1 MITESLETR
10 ISAALARAGAPADS
24 PALVGP
30 ATRPEFGDYQAN
42 GVMAAAKKLKTNPR
56 ELAAQVVEELDLED
70 MAASVDIAGPGFINI
85 QLKGEWLAAQ
95 LGNVLADPRL
105 GVPEAAPQKV
115 VLDYS
120 HPNLAKEMHIGHLRS
135 TVIGDAIARVLEFSG
150 HEVVRHNHV
159 GDWGTQFGMLIAHL
173 DEIRQ
178 DSVSTELADLEIFYQ
193 SARQRFDQDEAFAD
207 LSREYVVK
215 LQGGD
220 PHVQRMWQ
228 QFIDESLAHGQR
240 VYDALGVGLK
250 PEDVQGES
258 AYNDDLPRVV
268 EDLRAK
274 GLLVESNGAQCV
286 FLEEFKNKDGQ
297 ITPVIVQKSDGGYLY
312 ATSDLA
318 AVRYRAGALA
328 ADRILYIVDAR
339 QSLHL
344 QQVFAVARAAGY
356 APETTALEHHEFGAI
371 LGADNRPFKTRA
383 GGVVKLMDVLE
394 EGVARAFAQVSE
406 KNPDM
411 DEAERRQIARVI
423 GIGSIKYMELSFN
436 RTSDYVFDWDKMLAL
451 DGNTAPYMLYS
462 YARIKSMF
470 RRAGVDESSLDGEIA
485 IGERAENALAIKL
498 LQFPEVVAAVARQC
512 YPHVLCNYLY
522 ELADAFMKFYEQ
534 CPVLR
539 ADEPVR
545 TSRLLLALL
554 TARIVRQGLDL
565 LGIETLE
572 RM

>member
-56 ELAAQVVEELDLED
+56 ALAAQVVEELDLED

-105 GVPEAAPQKV
+105 GLPKDAPQKV

-135 TVIGDAIARVLEFSG
+135 TVIGDAIARVLEFSA

-173 DEIRQ
+173 DTSTG
-178 DSVSTELADLEIFYQ
+178 SVSTELADLEVFYQ
-193 SARQRFDQDEAFAD
+193 SARQRFDQDAAFAD

-215 LQGGD
+215 LQSGD
-220 PHVQRMWQ
+220 PHVQQMWQ

-240 VYDALGVGLK
+240 IYDALGVDLK

-268 EDLRAK
+268 EDLRDK

-339 QSLHL
+339 QSFHL

-356 APETTALEHHEFGAI
+356 APATTALEHHEFGAI

-470 RRAGVDESSLDGEIA
+470 RRAGVAEDALDGAII

-498 LQFPEVVAAVARQC
+498 LQFPEVVVAVAHQC
-512 YPHVLCNYLY
+512 YPHMLCNYLY

>member
-10 ISAALARAGAPADS
+10 ISSALARAGAPADS

-56 ELAAQVVEELDLED
+56 ALAAQVVEELDMED

-85 QLKGEWLAAQ
+85 QLKGEWLAVQ

-105 GVPEAAPQKV
+105 GVPKEATQKV

-173 DEIRQ
+173 DTSTG
-178 DSVSTELADLEIFYQ
+178 SVSTELADLEVFYQ

-215 LQGGD
+215 LQSGD
-220 PHVQRMWQ
+220 PHVQQMWQ

-240 VYDALGVGLK
+240 IYDELGVSLK

-268 EDLRAK
+268 EDLQAK

-286 FLEEFKNKDGQ
+286 FLEEFRNKDGQ
-297 ITPVIVQKSDGGYLY
+297 ITPAIVQKSDGGYLY

-339 QSLHL
+339 QSFHL
-344 QQVFAVARAAGY
+344 QQVFAVARVAGY

-462 YARIKSMF
+462 YARIRSMF
-470 RRAGVDESSLDGEIA
+470 RRAGVDEDALDGAII

-498 LQFPEVVAAVARQC
+498 LQFPEVVAAVAHQC
-512 YPHVLCNYLY
+512 YPHMLCNYLY

>member
-1 MITESLETR
+1 MITELLETR
-10 ISAALARAGAPADS
+10 ISVALARAGAPADS

-56 ELAAQVVEELDLED
+56 ALAAQVVEELDLED
-70 MAASVDIAGPGFINI
+70 MASSVDIAGPGFINI

-105 GVPEAAPQKV
+105 GVPKDAPQKV

-173 DEIRQ
+173 DELE
-178 DSVSTELADLEIFYQ
+178 DPATELADLEVFYQ

-220 PHVQRMWQ
+220 PHVLGMWQ
-228 QFIDESLAHGQR
+228 QFIDESLVHGQR
-240 VYDALGVGLK
+240 IYDALGVGLK

-268 EDLRAK
+268 EDFRAK

-318 AVRYRAGALA
+318 AVRYRAGALT

-339 QSLHL
+339 QSFHL

-356 APETTALEHHEFGAI
+356 APATTALEHHEFGAI

-436 RTSDYVFDWDKMLAL
+436 RTSDYVFDWDRMLAL

-470 RRAGVDESSLDGEIA
+470 RRADVAEDALGGEI
-485 IGERAENALAIKL
+485 IIDERAENALAIKL
-498 LQFPEVVAAVARQC
+498 LQFPEVVEAVARQC

>member
-173 DEIRQ
+173 DEIA
-178 DSVSTELADLEIFYQ
+178 DPATELADLEIFYQ

-215 LQGGD
+215 LQSGD

-356 APETTALEHHEFGAI
+356 APATTALEHHEFGAI

-411 DEAERRQIARVI
+411 DEAERQKIARVI

-436 RTSDYVFDWDKMLAL
+436 RTSDYVFDWDRMLAL

-470 RRAGVDESSLDGEIA
+470 RRAGVDGDALDGTI
-485 IGERAENALAIKL
+485 IVGERAENALAIKL

-554 TARIVRQGLDL
+554 TARIVREGLDL

>member
-1 MITESLETR
+1 MITELLETR

-56 ELAAQVVEELDLED
+56 ALAAQVVEELDLED

-105 GVPEAAPQKV
+105 GVPKAASQKV

-173 DEIRQ
+173 DTSTG
-178 DSVSTELADLEIFYQ
+178 SVSTELADLEVFYQ
-193 SARQRFDQDEAFAD
+193 SARQRFDQDAAFAD

-215 LQGGD
+215 LQSGD
-220 PHVQRMWQ
+220 PHVQQMWQ

-240 VYDALGVGLK
+240 IYDALGVGLK
-250 PEDVQGES
+250 PKDVQGES

-339 QSLHL
+339 QSFHL

-371 LGADNRPFKTRA
+371 LGADNRPFKTRV
-383 GGVVKLMDVLE
+383 GGTVKLMDVLE
-394 EGVARAFAQVSE
+394 EGVERAFAQVSE

-470 RRAGVDESSLDGEIA
+470 RRAGVDEDALDGAII

-498 LQFPEVVAAVARQC
+498 LQFPEVVAAVAHQC

-539 ADEPVR
+539 ADEPLR

>member
-56 ELAAQVVEELDLED
+56 ALAAQVVEELDLED

-95 LGNVLADPRL
+95 LGNVLADSRL
-105 GVPEAAPQKV
+105 GVPKDAPQKV

-173 DEIRQ
+173 DTSTG
-178 DSVSTELADLEIFYQ
+178 SVSTELADLEIFYQ

-215 LQGGD
+215 LQSGD
-220 PHVQRMWQ
+220 PHVLRMWQ

-240 VYDALGVGLK
+240 IYDALGVGLK
-250 PEDVQGES
+250 PKDVQGES
-258 AYNDDLPRVV
+258 AYNDDLFRVV
-268 EDLRAK
+268 EDLRDK

-344 QQVFAVARAAGY
+344 QQVFAVARAVGY

-371 LGADNRPFKTRA
+371 LGADNRPFKTRV
-383 GGVVKLMDVLE
+383 GGTVKLMDVLE
-394 EGVARAFAQVSE
+394 EGVARAFAQVSQ

-470 RRAGVDESSLDGEIA
+470 RRAGVDEDALDGAII
-485 IGERAENALAIKL
+485 IGERAESVLAIKL

-512 YPHVLCNYLY
+512 YPHMLCNYLY

>member
-56 ELAAQVVEELDLED
+56 AFAAQVVEELDLED

-105 GVPEAAPQKV
+105 GVPEATPQKV

-173 DEIRQ
+173 DTSTG
-178 DSVSTELADLEIFYQ
+178 SVSTELADLEVFYQ
-193 SARQRFDQDEAFAD
+193 SARQRFDQDAAFAD

-215 LQGGD
+215 LQSGD

-250 PEDVQGES
+250 PEDVRGES

-274 GLLVESNGAQCV
+274 SLLVESNGAQCV

-328 ADRILYIVDAR
+328 ANRILYIVDAR
-339 QSLHL
+339 QSFHL

-356 APETTALEHHEFGAI
+356 APEATALEHHEFGAI
-371 LGADNRPFKTRA
+371 LGADNRPFKTRT
-383 GGVVKLMDVLE
+383 GGVVKLMDVLD

-411 DEAERRQIARVI
+411 DEDERRQIARVI

-470 RRAGVDESSLDGEIA
+470 RRAGVDEDALGGAII

-554 TARIVRQGLDL
+554 TAHIVRQGLDL

>member
-1 MITESLETR
+1 MITQSLETR
-10 ISAALARAGAPADS
+10 ISAALARASAPAGS

-56 ELAAQVVEELDLED
+56 ALAAQVVEELDLED

-105 GVPEAAPQKV
+105 GVPKDAPQKV

-135 TVIGDAIARVLEFSG
+135 TVIGDAIARVLEFLG

-173 DEIRQ
+173 DQ
-178 DSVSTELADLEIFYQ
+178 LADPATELADLEVFYQ
-193 SARQRFDQDEAFAD
+193 SARQRFDRDAAFAAR
-207 LSREYVVK
+207 SREYVVK
-215 LQGGD
+215 LQRGD
-220 PHVQRMWQ
+220 PHVLRMWQ
-228 QFIDESLAHGQR
+228 QFIDESLVHGQR
-240 VYDALGVGLK
+240 IYAALGVGLK
-250 PEDVQGES
+250 PADVRGES
-258 AYNDDLPRVV
+258 AYNDDLPDVV
-268 EDLRAK
+268 EDLRTK
-274 GLLVESNGAQCV
+274 GLLEESNGAQCV

-297 ITPVIVQKSDGGYLY
+297 RTPVIVQKSDGGYLY

-318 AVRYRAGALA
+318 AVRYRAGELA

-339 QSLHL
+339 QSFHL

-356 APETTALEHHEFGAI
+356 APATTALEHHAFGAI

-383 GGVVKLMDVLE
+383 GGTVKLMDVLE
-394 EGVARAFAQVSE
+394 EGVARAFAQVSA
-406 KNPDM
+406 KNPAL
-411 DEAERRQIARVI
+411 DEAERQHIARVI
-423 GIGSIKYMELSFN
+423 GIGSVKYMELSFN

-462 YARIKSMF
+462 YARIQSMF
-470 RRAGVDESSLDGEIA
+470 RRAGVDGGALRGAIA
-485 IGERAENALAIKL
+485 LGARAEHALAIKL
-498 LQFPEVVAAVARQC
+498 LQFPEQVAAVAGQC

-539 ADEPVR
+539 AAEPVR
-545 TSRLLLALL
+545 TSRLLLALV
-554 TARIVRQGLDL
+554 TARILRQGLDL

>member
-56 ELAAQVVEELDLED
+56 ALAAQVVEELDLED

-105 GVPEAAPQKV
+105 GLPKDAPQKV

-135 TVIGDAIARVLEFSG
+135 TVIGDAIARVLEFSA

-173 DEIRQ
+173 DTSTG
-178 DSVSTELADLEIFYQ
+178 SVSTELADLEVFYQ
-193 SARQRFDQDEAFAD
+193 SARQRFDQDAAFAD

-215 LQGGD
+215 LQSGD
-220 PHVQRMWQ
+220 PHVQQMWQ

-240 VYDALGVGLK
+240 IYDALGVDLK

-268 EDLRAK
+268 EDLRDK

-286 FLEEFKNKDGQ
+286 FLKEFKNKDGQ

-339 QSLHL
+339 QSFHL

-356 APETTALEHHEFGAI
+356 APATTALEHHEFGAI

-394 EGVARAFAQVSE
+394 EGAARAFAQVSE

-411 DEAERRQIARVI
+411 DEAERQKIARVI

-436 RTSDYVFDWDKMLAL
+436 RTSDYVFDWDRMLAL

-470 RRAGVDESSLDGEIA
+470 RRAGVDEDALDGAII

>member
-10 ISAALARAGAPADS
+10 ISAALARAGAPEDS

-56 ELAAQVVEELDLED
+56 ALAAQVVEELDIED

-105 GVPEAAPQKV
+105 GVPKDAPQKV

-173 DEIRQ
+173 DTSTG
-178 DSVSTELADLEIFYQ
+178 SVSTELADLEVFYQ
-193 SARQRFDQDEAFAD
+193 TARQRFDQDADFAD

-220 PHVQRMWQ
+220 PHVLGMWQ

-258 AYNDDLPRVV
+258 VYNDDLPRVV
-268 EDLRAK
+268 EDLRDK
-274 GLLVESNGAQCV
+274 GLLVESNGAQCI

-344 QQVFAVARAAGY
+344 QQVFAVARAAEY
-356 APETTALEHHEFGAI
+356 APATTALEHHEFGAI

-383 GGVVKLMDVLE
+383 GGVVKLMDVLD
-394 EGVARAFAQVSE
+394 EGVERAFAQVSE
-406 KNPDM
+406 KNPAM
-411 DEAERRQIARVI
+411 DEAERQKIARVI

-470 RRAGVDESSLDGEIA
+470 RRAGVDEDALDGSI
-485 IGERAENALAIKL
+485 IVGERAESALAIKL
-498 LQFPEVVAAVARQC
+498 LLFPEVVAAVVHQC

-554 TARIVRQGLDL
+554 TARIMCQGLDL

>member
-56 ELAAQVVEELDLED
+56 ALAAQVVEELDLED

-95 LGNVLADPRL
+95 LGNVLADSRL
-105 GVPEAAPQKV
+105 GVPKDAPQKV

-173 DEIRQ
+173 DTSTG
-178 DSVSTELADLEIFYQ
+178 SVSTELADLEVFYQ
-193 SARQRFDQDEAFAD
+193 SARQRFDQDEAFAE

-215 LQGGD
+215 LQSGD

-240 VYDALGVGLK
+240 IYDALGVSLK

-268 EDLRAK
+268 EDLRDK

-356 APETTALEHHEFGAI
+356 APATTALEHHEFGAI
-371 LGADNRPFKTRA
+371 LGADNRPFKTRV
-383 GGVVKLMDVLE
+383 GGTVKLMDVLE

-406 KNPDM
+406 KNPNM

-436 RTSDYVFDWDKMLAL
+436 RTSDYVFDWDRMLAL

-470 RRAGVDESSLDGEIA
+470 RRAGVDEDALSGAII
-485 IGERAENALAIKL
+485 IGEKAENALAIKL

-512 YPHVLCNYLY
+512 YPHMLCNYLY

>member
-10 ISAALARAGAPADS
+10 ISAALVRAGAPADS

-56 ELAAQVVEELDLED
+56 ALAAQVVEELDLED

-95 LGNVLADPRL
+95 LGNVLADSRL
-105 GVPEAAPQKV
+105 GVPKDAPQKV

-173 DEIRQ
+173 DTSTG
-178 DSVSTELADLEIFYQ
+178 SVSTELADLEVFYQ

-215 LQGGD
+215 LQSGD
-220 PHVQRMWQ
+220 PHVLRMWQ

-240 VYDALGVGLK
+240 IYDALGVSLK

-371 LGADNRPFKTRA
+371 LGADNRPFKTRT

-411 DEAERRQIARVI
+411 DEAERRQVARVI

-436 RTSDYVFDWDKMLAL
+436 RTSDYVFDWDRMLAL

-470 RRAGVDESSLDGEIA
+470 RRAGVDEDALDGAII

-554 TARIVRQGLDL
+554 TARVVRQGLDL